1 MRMRKD
7 RFAAGFVLVLLCLFS
22 FVQLADA
29 APLYLDLSG
38 HPDITTGFID
48 ITYNA
53 STGALQANGFA
64 FTLDDDGSAPPE
76 DIINGNSMVA
86 ATIDTTGSLIGG
98 TVSIGGTVATL
109 GMNSGVLLEG
119 ILSGFGFSDVIGVDT
134 LEFLFDITAGDAA
147 NLYGGVGTTVGIIMG
162 STGFSGTF
170 AQDFDNLMFSMP
182 GTGAGYSD
190 TCSLTPEP
198 TSLAL
203 LLLALPAVRLRRRH
217 RGN

>member
-1 MRMRKD
+1 M
-7 RFAAGFVLVLLCLFS
+7 V
-22 FVQLADA
+22 DA
-29 APLYLDLSG
+29 APLHLEPSG
-38 HPDITTGFID
+38 CPDITAGFID
-48 ITYNA
+48 VTYNA
-53 STGALQANGFA
+53 STGALLASGFA
-64 FTLDDDGSAPPE
+64 LTLDDDGSAPPE
-76 DIINGNSMVA
+76 AIISGTSMVT

-98 TVSIGGTVATL
+98 TVSIGGTVPTL
-109 GMNSGVLLEG
+109 AMNSGVLLQG
-119 ILSGFGFSDVIGVDT
+119 IVSGFGFSDVIGVDT

-147 NLYGGVGTTVGIIMG
+147 DLYGGAGTTVGIIMG

-203 LLLALPAVRLRRRH
+203 LLLALPAVRLRRMH